1 MNQLNSELQ
10 RNGQSGERARC
21 YLINLD
27 RSQDRLARVG
37 SRLEQ
42 LNIAFERISAVDG
55 NKLPAGE
62 LARLTQRNLFYRP
75 LYPGEVGCYMSHVA
89 AMKLFL
95 ASSSRYALVLEDDV
109 VLPDNLDEIVTA
121 AIRLRETSTVGPEA
135 WHVLKFQGQRK
146 WHIPLAQILPGYELV
161 EYGFS
166 VPACTGAAIWN
177 REGAQRFIDHFKGVA
192 RPVDC
197 ELQHPWELGLQIRS
211 IYPSIVRPEGA
222 STIGKRKQGRSNPF
236 LKSRYEARRI
246 LPKARHFLKT
256 YGFFTVLRR
265 LLRIGN

>member
-1 MNQLNSELQ
+1 MNPISSELA
-10 RNGQSGERARC
+10 RSGQSDARAIC

-37 SRLEQ
+37 SRLDH
-42 LNIAFERISAVDG
+42 LGIGFERISAVDG

-62 LARLTQRNLFYRP
+62 LARLTQRNFFYRP

-89 AMKLFL
+89 AMRLFL
-95 ASSSRYALVLEDDV
+95 ASSSQYALVLEDDV
-109 VLPDNLDEIVTA
+109 VLPDNLDEIVAA
-121 AIRLRETSTVGPEA
+121 AIHLREASTVGPAA
-135 WHVLKFQGQRK
+135 WNVLKLQGQRK
-146 WHIPLAQILPGYELV
+146 WHIPIAKILPGYELV

-177 REGAQRFIDHFKGVA
+177 RDGAQRFLDHFKGVA

-211 IYPSIVRPEGA
+211 IYPSIVRAEGA

-246 LPKARHFLKT
+246 IPKARYFLKT

-265 LLRIGN
+265 MLGLGS